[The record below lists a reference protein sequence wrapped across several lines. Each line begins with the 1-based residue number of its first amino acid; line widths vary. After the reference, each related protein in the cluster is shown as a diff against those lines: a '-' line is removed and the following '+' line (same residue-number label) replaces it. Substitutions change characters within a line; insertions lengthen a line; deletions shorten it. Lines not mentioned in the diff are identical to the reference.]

1 MALHHNI
8 GKKLFWVN
16 TFKVAIPFFIIV
28 VIFSLLFNSASDI
41 FSGNFDK
48 VAEVHFT
55 NKKWVRFFLG
65 KIVIS
70 IMYGMYTSNKKMK

>member
-1 MALHHNI
+1 MALHHNL

-28 VIFSLLFNSASDI
+28 VIFSLLFNSASDV

-48 VAEVHFT
+48 VAEVHFY
-55 NKKWVRFFLG
+55 KQEMGAIFFR
-65 KIVIS
+65 KDC
-70 IMYGMYTSNKKMK
+70 Y

>member
-1 MALHHNI
+1 MALHQNI
-8 GKKLFWVN
+8 GRKLFWIN
-16 TFKVAIPFFIIV
+16 TFKVGIPFFIVV

-41 FSGNFDK
+41 FSGNFDV
-48 VAEVHFT
+48 VAETHFT